1 MRIAV
6 RGKSRRSWWWW
17 SLVSALGISA
27 FVWWDQGG
35 TLPNWAPHWM
45 QRKTLG
51 VERAEYRLA
60 GGYPAAMTLDV
71 FRRLS
76 ALSQADNS
84 EALQKLKDQGLVWE
98 TSEGQK
104 VQVLT
109 RRGSFR
115 EVEVQEVGTGKSY
128 WTCIEALEK

>member
-6 RGKSRRSWWWW
+6 RGKSKRSWWW
-17 SLVSALGISA
+17 LVVAALGISA

-35 TLPNWAPHWM
+35 RLPKWAPHWT
-45 QRKTLG
+45 QRKTLR
-51 VERAEYRLA
+51 VERGDYRLA
-60 GGYPAAMTLDV
+60 GGYPAAATLEV

-76 ALSQADNS
+76 ALSQADNN

-98 TSEGQK
+98 TTGGQK

-115 EVEVQEVGTGKSY
+115 EVQVQELQTGKSY
-128 WTCIEALEK
+128 WTYVEALEK

>member
-6 RGKSRRSWWWW
+6 RGKRKRSWWWW
-17 SLVSALGISA
+17 LVVAALGISA

-45 QRKTLG
+45 QRKTLR
-51 VERAEYRLA
+51 VERANYRLV
-60 GGYPAAMTLDV
+60 GGYPAAASLEV

-76 ALSQADNS
+76 ALSQADNNQ
-84 EALQKLKDQGLVWE
+84 ALQKLKDQGLVWE
-98 TSEGQK
+98 TTEGQK

-115 EVEVQEVGTGKSY
+115 EVQVQELQTGKSY
-128 WTCIEALEK
+128 WTYVEALEK

>member
-6 RGKSRRSWWWW
+6 RGKSRRSWWW
-17 SLVSALGISA
+17 LLLSALGISV

-35 TLPNWAPHWM
+35 MLPKWAPHW

-71 FRRLS
+71 FRKLS
-76 ALSQADNS
+76 ALSRADNNQ
-84 EALQKLKDQGLVWE
+84 ALQKLKDQGLAWE
-98 TSEGQK
+98 TTEGQM
-104 VQVLT
+104 VRVLT

-115 EVEVQEVGTGKSY
+115 EVQVHEVGTGKSY
-128 WTCIEALEK
+128 WTYAEALER

>member
-17 SLVSALGISA
+17 LLVSALGISA

-35 TLPNWAPHWM
+35 TLPKWARHWM
-45 QRKTLG
+45 QRKAPG
-51 VERAEYRLA
+51 VEQSEYRLA
-60 GGYPAAMTLDV
+60 GGYPAAASLEV

-76 ALSQADNS
+76 ALSQADNNQ
-84 EALQKLKDQGLVWE
+84 ALQKLKEQGLVWE
-98 TSEGQK
+98 TTESQK

-115 EVEVQEVGTGKSY
+115 EVQVREVGTGKTY
-128 WTCIEALEK
+128 WTYVEALEK

>member
-6 RGKSRRSWWWW
+6 RGKSRRSWWWL
-17 SLVSALGISA
+17 LVSALGISA
-27 FVWWDQGG
+27 FVWWNQGG
-35 TLPNWAPHWM
+35 TLPKWAPHWM
-45 QRKTLG
+45 QRKTLR

-60 GGYPAAMTLDV
+60 GGYPAASSLEV

-84 EALQKLKDQGLVWE
+84 QALQKLKDQGLVWE

-115 EVEVQEVGTGKSY
+115 EIQVQEVGTGKSY
-128 WTCIEALEK
+128 WTYVEALEK